1 MGANSPGGFGARWG
15 DAFVGAA
22 YQANIRNSPAS
33 DGAVAAGVGL
43 GNPWT
48 LVGLDVA
55 VVSFS
60 TLRSGWGNR
69 MGMDFKVHRILPG
82 LIGIAVGWE
91 SALLRGGTDGLRS
104 RYAAASRWFQL
115 REDDAVFSA
124 LVVSAGVGNGR
135 FVRPDD
141 WAAGERIG
149 YFGSVAFR
157 VAPPLSVIADWTGQ
171 DLALAT
177 SVAPFE
183 RHSVILVAGFVD
195 LTGTAGDDGPRFVTS
210 ASYGFRFRPSR

>member
-15 DAFVGAA
+15 DAFVGVA
-22 YQANIRNSPAS
+22 YQANIRSSTGN

-60 TLRSGWGNR
+60 TVRSGLGRR
-69 MGMDFKVHRILPG
+69 MGVDFKVHRVLPG

-91 SALLRGGTDGLRS
+91 SALLRGDTDGLRS

-115 REDDAVFSA
+115 RDDDALFSA
-124 LVVSAGVGNGR
+124 LVVSAGMGNGR

-141 WAAGERIG
+141 WVAGKRIG
-149 YFGSVAFR
+149 FFGSVAVR
-157 VAPPLSVIADWTGQ
+157 VAPPLSVVADWTGQ

-177 SVAPFE
+177 SIAPFE
-183 RHSVILVAGFVD
+183 RHSVVFVAGFVD
-195 LTGTAGDDGPRFVTS
+195 LTGTAGEDGARFVIS
-210 ASYGFRFRPSR
+210 ASYGFRFRPNS